1 MNPLS
6 DDRNPCHARTKP
18 RQEFSRNL
26 LVAGFASACCA
37 QGGPP
42 VITDDPGTPG
52 NHRWEINVALTQESL
67 AGVTNFE
74 APIFDFNYGAGDHL
88 QLKLEIPYAVQ
99 NVASETRA
107 GLGNSRVGV
116 KWRFLDEAKGGV
128 SVSPYPQ
135 FTFNNP
141 TASVRRGLVDDGW
154 QMFVPLEV
162 SKTLGKFQVGGEVG
176 YNLQQK
182 FPNQLWLGL
191 VGALQAA
198 SRIQLLAELHSIGA
212 EHFAENESIFDLGS
226 RIRLT
231 NLNTLLFTAGRSLPG
246 STAGQPKFFMY
257 AGIQFTF

>member
-1 MNPLS
+1 MM
-6 DDRNPCHARTKP
+6 
-18 RQEFSRNL
+18 
-26 LVAGFASACCA
+26 AGKC
-37 QGGPP
+37 
-42 VITDDPGTPG
+42 
-52 NHRWEINVALTQESL
+52 
-67 AGVTNFE
+67 
-74 APIFDFNYGAGDHL
+74 
-88 QLKLEIPYAVQ
+88 
-99 NVASETRA
+99 
-107 GLGNSRVGV
+107 
-116 KWRFLDEAKGGV
+116 
-128 SVSPYPQ
+128 
-135 FTFNNP
+135 
-141 TASVRRGLVDDGW
+141 
-154 QMFVPLEV
+154 FVPLEV

-212 EHFAENESIFDLGS
+212 EHFAENESVFDLGS